1 MGGSFNEESIK
12 VYLNHLLDRRYYY
25 YDTEYVRSKT
35 VINLN
40 SDEIMSAQE
49 ASRIW
54 GKSESY
60 VRISLRQ
67 NPDKWPEGSYR
78 RFGKTIIVTV
88 DGMEAVTGQKDPRK
102 DKSEHL
108 ANKERTHSEH
118 HTC

>member
-1 MGGSFNEESIK
+1 MGGIFNEENIK

-25 YDTEYVRSKT
+25 CNIEHVRGKT
-35 VINLN
+35 VINLD
-40 SDEIMSAQE
+40 SDEILSAQE

-67 NPDKWPEGSYR
+67 NPDKWPKGSYR

-88 DGMEAVTGQKDPRK
+88 AGMEAVTGQKDPRVK
-102 DKSEHL
+102 KNKKRTISEQR
-108 ANKERTHSEH
+108 ADT
-118 HTC
+118 